1 MIFGL
6 KGLRRTTDHMSG
18 DLTLLRHERVQ
29 GRASEKLII
38 SIGYEYVGEIG
49 CRT

>member
-1 MIFGL
+1 
-6 KGLRRTTDHMSG
+6 LRGR
-18 DLTLLRHERVQ
+18 LALLRHERVQ